1 MIKAVSN
8 CRQPSGYI
16 ICQLWQMGKLNI
28 VFNFHINYWLS
39 TIFLSG
45 ITEKCCTCI
54 KMGSLKY

>member
-28 VFNFHINYWLS
+28 VFNFYINYWLS

-45 ITEKCCTCI
+45 ITEKC
-54 KMGSLKY
+54 YA